1 MSTQVS
7 GPQSTTSFRE
17 RPDLDVGSPPFEK
30 TVVLLEQTEQIRQQF
45 EQNINALTAQVD
57 AVLATIDSTRDQLLQ
72 EEKDLNWELVQRRAD
87 IGAQVWSQTP
97 EGILGIEKLNELY
110 PSIEQIP
117 PIATLANNV
126 EQVPQKLARFFA
138 AVAEPVV
145 DANGVQTFQAKPFPV
160 EDQPAQSETIIRLNK
175 LNDSLTELRTTQ
187 DLKNDYTTLLATP
200 LEDID
205 TDKFPSMPPDV
216 VSILNI
222 VTPQEITVLKTDLE
236 VEAFELG
243 YPVVVTLNDGTSYEA
258 ADWNSLQSQLSDI
271 PDSAILEKALHFNR
285 AQTLEDANASASSFL
300 KNALSNVS
308 GTGLEQRQQQKFMA
322 SSSIVYLYSFVLLN
336 LNRSDKRIEQLKLN
350 LARDYVDFLQ
360 FFSNA
365 KEEARA
371 RLETSINQQKGVAV
385 QAAAK
390 DPRWQVV
397 HDRIVQLKDQLDQLT
412 DYRNRTPIV
421 LNDVMENDYIL
432 KITSLQNQLNLLDEK
447 FKDMA
452 IGFSEEWPPLDT
464 ENFNQKIVQRML
476 NPDIKLSKAKKV
488 PENAKMTVSS
498 VGDEVILVG
507 TDVPSPRDSS
517 ANLELGTCGGPVKD
531 RDYQK
536 FLGDYLFGKGSSYK
550 GLLANW
556 GVGTGKTRAAI
567 IAIERFIQR
576 WNDKVAT
583 LWAKNPRESPEEADL
598 SNYIQIWAPSDAI
611 IKDTWLPELKEYFKT
626 RADFVET
633 PGAQFLDRTNP
644 QAPGLKFVTPANTLP
659 IYSHLKNQL
668 LLNDPTMKPISLSFA
683 DLSGRHR
690 IVITL
695 NYYSSE
701 VAELYW
707 MQAPFNYILS
717 RMPWGPNNPAPAS
730 KAKVAQTLSWTNT
743 AEWETQSTEADRQK
757 FRDYSPFLVLDE
769 MHKLWQTPTNP
780 SATAKKEFR
789 FIKTNILPFHSFSKV
804 LGLTAT
810 PFDLLKPNFSEIAQ
824 IVAVIKYY
832 PDEGLDYKTEFTDP
846 ATGNVIDIDQV
857 VVRDASGKWVMTN
870 AQPLE
875 DNLKTYFSGFLSYV
889 SLNFDTTVYPYFNA
903 NICKSQ
909 PMPRGGS
916 NICVASNV
924 SIKKAT
930 NEFDVIDAF
939 KELRPDLVYGQP
951 TQQAAIR
958 KDRQW
963 KYTVPN
969 LVQVVIDDP
978 AQVQYYNGLFSA
990 LKDAP
995 ANAPFRKARLY
1006 DQTTF
1011 NDEQFVMSGS
1021 KPKVDRP
1028 EEEPLVDLPPVLS
1041 TITKGFLAPGNTARA
1056 IWDPVA
1062 LAYRGTPLDALGLEE
1077 QAFLDVVGV
1086 IGPKITFTKP
1096 TVANEPWNKNI
1107 EVVTNLKQD
1116 FLVGSRFAAYE
1127 KGLTCAALL
1136 TALKDA
1142 PGKVIFIQTSY
1153 SGEDIEIQYFWDHYA
1168 WPYGPATVPLAS
1180 DIDYKNNTFFE
1191 GIKAGGNIEIFNY
1204 VPYVAGTP
1212 PQAAP
1217 TPANWN
1223 IGPEAYWYQTVNN
1236 SSIEKGVVVN
1246 QLKLFNL
1253 KKITTDAEI
1262 RRRFI
1267 DDSIQLWYTQN
1278 VNNKASRII
1287 YLGNRLYGGDT
1298 YPVVDIVKDFW
1309 RGLLNH
1315 RLNWRGDYFKGV
1327 CLTPTSTEG
1336 VSIFDVRYHV
1346 NLNPPQRLSIKE
1358 QAEGRGFRQC
1368 SLSNISWHHTQ
1379 VEAEPDP
1386 SNPTDYRIATEYR
1399 ISGQPQTDNGIF
1411 PEIYVMTLIST
1422 FQGSPVTSLIA
1433 RTPDEIAADW
1443 IYKDPDAMGD
1453 AFLRFL
1459 QSLAVD
1465 NGLFGSY
1472 SGLKTLG
1479 GTLALDED
1487 WNLAT
1492 ELVYQAVNNLY
1503 QAYQKSLAFFTSDP
1517 TDLNALKGL
1526 ADYVKK
1532 FYRTI
1537 PYNIYSSPTSPL
1549 TPWEIFQNRALG
1561 LVQTAINEYNAPITG
1576 KPADKTTLNDL
1587 YAKLIWFLMEN
1598 SNHVDI
1604 KNAPAPASGSPSSP
1618 AAPTS
1623 GFQKVVQVAQDAL
1636 SYLNLRKAPSPS
1648 EAKKSYATS
1657 QFKRWLEEMTAT
1669 RINVEKTKGINITK
1683 TNGLEEQANSI
1694 IQMSGITAN
1703 KEESLLHGSLLAQYT
1718 RDKDVLPP
1726 PGYYDRYVQ
1735 NLVTKASS
1743 GASTPIILPF
1753 SDWLEKA
1760 VRGNINE
1767 PGSYLTDYPT
1777 S

>member
-45 EQNINALTAQVD
+45 EQNVNALTSQID
-57 AVLATIDSTRDQLLQ
+57 GVLATIDSTRDQLLQ

-97 EGILGIEKLNELY
+97 EGILGIEELNELY

-126 EQVPQKLARFFA
+126 DQVPQKLARFFA

-160 EDQPAQSETIIRLNK
+160 ADQPAQSETIIRLNK

-187 DLKNDYTTLLATP
+187 DLKNNYTNLLATP

-205 TDKFPSMPPDV
+205 TDKFPSLPPDV

-222 VTPQEITVLKTDLE
+222 VTPQEITVPTSDIE
-236 VEAFELG
+236 IEAFELG
-243 YPVVVTLNDGTSYEA
+243 YPVVVTLNDGTRYEA

-271 PDSAILEKALHFNR
+271 PDPAILEKALHFNR
-285 AQTLEDANASASSFL
+285 SQTLEDANASASSFL

-322 SSSIVYLYSFVLLN
+322 SSSIVYLYSYVLLN
-336 LNRSDKRIEQLKLN
+336 LNRSEKRTEQLKLN

-371 RLETSINQQKGVAV
+371 RLETNINQQKGLAV

-421 LNDVMENDYIL
+421 LNDVMENDYIV
-432 KITSLQNQLNLLDEK
+432 KITSLQNELNLLDEK

-464 ENFNQKIVQRML
+464 ENFNQKIVQRMF
-476 NPDIKLSKAKKV
+476 NPDIKLTKAKPV
-488 PENAKMTVSS
+488 PADARMTVSS
-498 VGDEVILVG
+498 VANEVILVG
-507 TDVPSPRDSS
+507 TDVPSPRDSA
-517 ANLELGTCGGPVKD
+517 ANLELGTCGGPVQD

-567 IAIERFIQR
+567 VAIERFIRR
-576 WNDKVAT
+576 WDEKVAA

-611 IKDTWLPELKEYFKT
+611 LKDTWLPELKEYFKN

-633 PGAQFLDRTNP
+633 PRNQFLDRTNP
-644 QAPGLKFVTPANTLP
+644 QAPGLKFITPPGTTP

-668 LLNDPTMKPISLSFA
+668 LLNDPTMQPISISFA

-701 VAELYW
+701 VADLYW

-717 RMPWGPNNPAPAS
+717 HTAWGPINPAPAS
-730 KAKVAQTLSWTNT
+730 RQKVAETLSWQSTPQ
-743 AEWETQSTEADRQK
+743 WETESTEADRQK
-757 FRDYSPFLVLDE
+757 FREYSPFLVLDE

-789 FIKTNILPFHSFSKV
+789 FIRTNILPFHSFSKV

-832 PDEGLDYKTEFTDP
+832 PDEGLDYKYEFSDP
-846 ATGNVIDIDQV
+846 TTGTIIDIDQV
-857 VVRDASGKWVMTN
+857 VVRDASGRWVVTG
-870 AQPLE
+870 AQPLR
-875 DNLKTYFSGFLSYV
+875 DKLTTYFSGFLSYV

-924 SIKKAT
+924 NIKQAT

-939 KELRPDLVYGQP
+939 KELRPDQVYGQP

-978 AQVQYYNGLFSA
+978 AQVQYYNGLFSK
-990 LKDAP
+990 LKEAP
-995 ANAPFRKARLY
+995 ANHPFRKARLY

-1011 NDEQFVMSGS
+1011 NDEEFVMSGS

-1028 EEEPLVDLPPVLS
+1028 DEEPLVDLPAILS
-1041 TITKGFLAPGNTARA
+1041 TITKGFLAPGNTART

-1062 LAYRGTPLDALGLEE
+1062 LAYLGTPLDPLGLEE

-1096 TVANEPWNKNI
+1096 TVSGEAWTKNI
-1107 EVVTNLKQD
+1107 EVTTQLKQD

-1153 SGEDIEIQYFWDHYA
+1153 SGEDIQINYFWDHYA
-1168 WPYGPATVPLAS
+1168 WPYGPETKPLAA
-1180 DIDYKNNTFFE
+1180 DIVYKNNTFFE
-1191 GIKAGGNIEIFNY
+1191 GIKQGGNIEIFDY

-1212 PQAAP
+1212 PDAAP
-1217 TPANWN
+1217 IPTNWN
-1223 IGPEAYWYQTVNN
+1223 IGPEPYWYENLNDTTILKGGILVN
-1236 SSIEKGVVVN
+1236 K
-1246 QLKLFNL
+1246 LKLSNL
-1253 KKITTDAEI
+1253 KKITDDAEI
-1262 RRRFI
+1262 KRRFI
-1267 DDSIQLWYTQN
+1267 NESVQLWYDQN
-1278 VNNKASRII
+1278 LNNKASRII
-1287 YLGNRLYGGDT
+1287 YLGNRLYGADT
-1298 YPVVDIVKDFW
+1298 FPLVDIVKDFW

-1336 VSIFDVRYHV
+1336 VSILDVRYHV

-1386 SNPTDYRIATEYR
+1386 ANPTDYRIATEYR

-1422 FQGSPVTSLIA
+1422 FQGSPGTSLIV

-1443 IYKDPDAMGD
+1443 IYKDPDALGD

-1459 QSLAVD
+1459 QTLAVD

-1472 SGLKTLG
+1472 SGLPVIG
-1479 GTLALDED
+1479 GALALDEE

-1503 QAYQKSLAFFTSDP
+1503 QAFQKSQGSGLPFFTPGNPD
-1517 TDLNALKGL
+1517 DLNALNDL

-1532 FYRTI
+1532 FYITI
-1537 PYNIYSSPTSPL
+1537 PFNIYSSASSPL
-1549 TPWEIFQNRALG
+1549 TPWEIFQNRALA
-1561 LVQTAINEYNAPITG
+1561 LVQTAINEYNVPATTTG
-1576 KPADKTTLNDL
+1576 KPAEKTTLNDL
-1587 YAKLIWFLMEN
+1587 YAKLIWFLMHN
-1598 SNHVDI
+1598 SKHSDI
-1604 KNAPAPASGSPSSP
+1604 KDAPVP
-1618 AAPTS
+1618 PTS
-1623 GFQKVVQVAQDAL
+1623 GFQQVVQSAL
-1636 SYLNLRKAPSPS
+1636 SFLNLRKEPTPS
-1648 EAKKSYATS
+1648 EAKPVYETP
-1657 QFKRWLEEMTAT
+1657 QFKRWLDQMAAT

-1683 TNGLEEQANSI
+1683 TNGLQEQAKSI
-1694 IQMSGITAN
+1694 IDMSGITAD
-1703 KEESLLHGSLLAQYT
+1703 KEESLLKGSLLSQYT
-1718 RDKDVLPP
+1718 RDQDILPP
-1726 PGYYDRYVQ
+1726 PGYYDRYLQ
-1735 NLVTKASS
+1735 NVVKKASS
-1743 GASTPIILPF
+1743 AGSVSIVPF
-1753 SDWLEKA
+1753 PVWLDTA
-1760 VRGNINE
+1760 IRRNIDQ
-1767 PGSYLTDYPT
+1767 PGSYLSDYPT